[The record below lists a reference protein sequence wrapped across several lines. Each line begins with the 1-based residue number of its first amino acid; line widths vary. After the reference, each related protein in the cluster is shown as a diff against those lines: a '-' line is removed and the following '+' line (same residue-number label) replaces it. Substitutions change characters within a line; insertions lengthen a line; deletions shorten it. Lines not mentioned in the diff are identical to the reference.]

1 MKTFQ
6 VKNGDLVLAGDRYA
20 MVEGVARVQQQL
32 GLGLREPFGSDRFHP
47 GWGSMIPEWIGRTIQ
62 GNIQDEIRI
71 EIVRVVRAHIMVQN
85 SNLKRAAAS
94 SQKTS
99 ITMDEVISEIAEIK
113 FRQEQDNLIVKVSLR
128 TAGFKEFSILTSTA
142 GSV

>member
-6 VKNGDLVLAGDRYA
+6 IKNGDLVLAGDRYA

-32 GLGLREPFGSDRFHP
+32 GLGLREPFGGDRFHP

-62 GNIQDEIRI
+62 GGIQDEIRI
-71 EIVRVVRAHIMVQN
+71 EIIRVVRAHIMVQN
-85 SNLKRAAAS
+85 GALKRAAAS
-94 SQKTS
+94 SQKTP
-99 ITMDEVISEIAEIK
+99 ITMDEVISEITEIK
-113 FRQEQDNLIVKVSLR
+113 FRQEQDNLIVKVGLR